1 MIDTLELG
9 RAIYEVEC
17 KLEKIETKLNNVQNL
32 IYELLEKVE
41 AIGVNG
47 GWNNEFRAK
56 YGLPLLEESEEDHD

>member
-1 MIDTLELG
+1 M
-9 RAIYEVEC
+9 A
-17 KLEKIETKLNNVQNL
+17 TKLDNIQNR

-56 YGLPLLEESEEDHD
+56 YGLPPLKESADAPDRPEAKR